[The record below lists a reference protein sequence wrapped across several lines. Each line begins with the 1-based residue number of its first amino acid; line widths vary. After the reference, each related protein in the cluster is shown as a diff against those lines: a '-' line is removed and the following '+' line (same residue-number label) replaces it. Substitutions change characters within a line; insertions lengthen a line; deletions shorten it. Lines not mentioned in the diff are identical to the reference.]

1 MVHAKCGFDGAP
13 GTDGAQLLVNVGP
26 TILVNIGFD
35 PNWKPVP
42 PGPIPVAG
50 ITDVQALVDTGAAES
65 CIDSLLAA
73 QLGLPIAD
81 NKPISGVHGSQRVN
95 LHLAQIHIPSL
106 SNTIYGL
113 FAGVHLAAGGQVHR
127 AILGRTFLRNFVM
140 VYSGT
145 SGSVT
150 LTRP

>member
-13 GTDGAQLLVNVGP
+13 GTDGAQLLINIGP

-35 PNWKPVP
+35 PSWQPNH

-50 ITDVQALVDTGAAES
+50 IADVQALIDTGATES
-65 CIDSLLAA
+65 CIDSLLAT

-81 NKPISGVHGSQRVN
+81 NKPISGVHGSQTVN
-95 LHLAQIHIPSL
+95 LHLAQIHVPSL
-106 SNTIYGL
+106 DQTIYGL
-113 FAGVHLAAGGQVHR
+113 FAGVHLAAGGQPHR
-127 AILGRTFLRNFVM
+127 AILGRTFLRHFVM
-140 VYSGT
+140 IYAGST
-145 SGSVT
+145 GSVT